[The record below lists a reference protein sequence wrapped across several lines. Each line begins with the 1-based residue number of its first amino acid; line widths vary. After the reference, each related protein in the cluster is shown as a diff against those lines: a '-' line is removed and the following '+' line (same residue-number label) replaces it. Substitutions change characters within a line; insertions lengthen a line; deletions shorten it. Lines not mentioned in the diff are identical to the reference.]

1 MMKKYLF
8 LFLLTASLFLN
19 FTAKGAP
26 SPSVV
31 EGEIELA
38 MVIPDGDDSRRYSTI
53 ADASLSYT
61 SLEGGVEI
69 PASSI
74 PKLVFSMDDPP
85 EGFEALTIEITGT
98 LGTSAKAS
106 WKEFPRVKLAG
117 LSLHIRAFECLPEEI
132 DRYAPFVEF
141 SLPAME
147 LSTEKISVN
156 GYQARGFVD
165 LKNMQIYL
173 VGKTELPSM
182 EDPDYSAN
190 LAGRAVVIELGAKLK
205 KFGK

>member
-1 MMKKYLF
+1 MIKKYLF
-8 LFLLTASLFLN
+8 LFLLTSSLFFN
-19 FTAKGAP
+19 FAVEGAP

-74 PKLVFSMDDPP
+74 PKLFFSMDDPP
-85 EGFEALTIEITGT
+85 EGFEALTVEITGT
-98 LGTSAKAS
+98 PETSAKAS
-106 WKEFPRVKLAG
+106 WKEFPKVKLVG

-141 SLPAME
+141 SLPAMD
-147 LSTEKISVN
+147 LSTERISVN
-156 GYQARGFVD
+156 GYQARGFVN